1 MTDTGHCIQLLVEM
15 GTCKVF
21 IRVDLNC
28 DPLGLSLP
36 HSWDYRCEHHT
47 QLQTGFLM
55 LTFHTK
61 WHRRAIKILLHFQFI
76 FELLF
81 SKHSFG

>member
-1 MTDTGHCIQLLVEM
+1 MMLRLFVEIGGLTDIFAQTGLKPQSSYFC
-15 GTCKVF
+15 
-21 IRVDLNC
+21 
-28 DPLGLSLP
+28 LP